1 MKNLILIKITL
12 LVIALFTIFVVAKA
26 DDKQVAYKILK
37 GENIQL
43 SDTSHYEI
51 QQLKNYTK
59 LIVYHTE
66 FKRIYLF
73 RQDCIYTITEIYY
86 NGVKY
91 DPAYEN

>member
-1 MKNLILIKITL
+1 MKKLILIKIVLLVVTL
-12 LVIALFTIFVVAKA
+12 LTIFVVAKA
-26 DDKQVAYKILK
+26 DDKQVANKILK

-59 LIVYHTE
+59 LIVYHKE

-73 RQDCIYTITEIYY
+73 RQDCIYSITEIFY

-91 DPAYEN
+91 DAAYEN

>member
-1 MKNLILIKITL
+1 MKNLIIIKIVMFVIVL
-12 LVIALFTIFVVAKA
+12 LTIFVVTKA
-26 DDKQVAYKILK
+26 DDKQVACKILK

-51 QQLKNYTK
+51 QYLKNYTK
-59 LIVYHTE
+59 VVVLHKT

-73 RQDCIYTITEIYY
+73 RDDCIYSITEIFY

-91 DPAYEN
+91 DAAYEN

>member
-1 MKNLILIKITL
+1 MFVILL
-12 LVIALFTIFVVAKA
+12 LTIFVVTKA

-51 QQLKNYTK
+51 QYLKNYTK
-59 LIVYHTE
+59 VVAFHKT

-73 RQDCIYTITEIYY
+73 RDDCIYSITEIFY

-91 DPAYEN
+91 DAAYEN